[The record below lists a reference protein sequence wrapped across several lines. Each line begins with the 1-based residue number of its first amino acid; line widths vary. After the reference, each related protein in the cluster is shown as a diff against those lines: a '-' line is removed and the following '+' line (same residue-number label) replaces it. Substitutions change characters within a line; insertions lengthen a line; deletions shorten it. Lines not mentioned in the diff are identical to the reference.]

1 MAENIK
7 NSLLIVD
14 DDTFNLTLLGEILKS
29 DYTVRAVKSGAA
41 CISAAEKFLPDLIM
55 LDVMMPEMDGYQ
67 VFEVLKS
74 SKITAHIPIIF
85 ITGLDNKSDEKKC
98 LQLGAVDFINKP
110 FDDVIVKLKVNQQIR
125 NVNQLRIIEQL
136 NKEIESLKNKQNALS

>member
-1 MAENIK
+1 MTENIK

-14 DDTFNLTLLGEILKS
+14 DDTFNLKLLNEILKT
-29 DYTVRAVKSGAA
+29 DYTVRALSSGEA
-41 CISAAEKFLPDLIM
+41 CIRAAEKFQPDLIM

-67 VFEVLKS
+67 VFEALKN
-74 SKITAHIPIIF
+74 SKITSHIPIIF

-110 FDDVIVKLKVNQQIR
+110 FDDVIVKLKVNQQIQ
-125 NVNQLRIIEQL
+125 NVNQLRLIEQL
-136 NKEIESLKNKQNALS
+136 NKEIESLKNKQNVLS